1 MLPRKRAS
9 IDERTAALPVIPPV
23 LPLAMPH
30 PSRPLAVLRDHSRYA
45 PGRFQAFPLSMPACT
60 MRGSHIVGRC
70 ACTWPPP
77 ERDFSS
83 SCSCGLFFN
92 AVSTGAGE
100 RSRQNARAC
109 TENASNGFWRE
120 ARAFVWDD
128 SFEHEAIYERVTDDA
143 DAPARYVLY
152 MALWHPDLGEV
163 VPAIS

>member
-1 MLPRKRAS
+1 MLPHERAS
-9 IDERTAALPVIPPV
+9 IDERTAALTVNPPV
-23 LPLAMPH
+23 LPPAMPH
-30 PSRPLAVLRDHSRYA
+30 LSRPLAVLRDHSRYV
-45 PGRFQAFPLSMPACT
+45 PGRFHAFPLSMPACT

-109 TENASNGFWRE
+109 TENASNVFWRE
-120 ARAFVWDD
+120 RGRRRRAWRRKLGGYGRKLRIVA
-128 SFEHEAIYERVTDDA
+128 S
-143 DAPARYVLY
+143 
-152 MALWHPDLGEV
+152 ALRGSYCIVELQMYIV
-163 VPAIS
+163 

>member
-1 MLPRKRAS
+1 MRGRLRCLTVAQSCRSPCCTSAGRKQLS
-9 IDERTAALPVIPPV
+9 WTAAALSST
-23 LPLAMPH
+23 AARH
-30 PSRPLAVLRDHSRYA
+30 FRA
-45 PGRFQAFPLSMPACT
+45 SMPACT

-109 TENASNGFWRE
+109 TENASNVFWRE
-120 ARAFVWDD
+120 RGRRRVEPGAASSVAMVE
-128 SFEHEAIYERVTDDA
+128 SYESSLP
-143 DAPARYVLY
+143 PAWPIC
-152 MALWHPDLGEV
+152 AT
-163 VPAIS
+163 A

>member
-1 MLPRKRAS
+1 MLPHERAS
-9 IDERTAALPVIPPV
+9 IDERTAALPVNPPV

-30 PSRPLAVLRDHSRYA
+30 LSRPLAVLRDHSRYV
-45 PGRFQAFPLSMPACT
+45 PGRFQVFPLSMPACT

-109 TENASNGFWRE
+109 TENASNVFWRE
-120 ARAFVWDD
+120 RGRRGVEPGAASSVAMVE
-128 SFEHEAIYERVTDDA
+128 SYESSLR
-143 DAPARYVLY
+143 PC
-152 MALWHPDLGEV
+152 V
-163 VPAIS
+163 VPICATA